1 MATRKNFIY
10 LDCILKNLRL
20 VVSPYFISFSI
31 FLLDVF
37 IFLNW
42 NMAVP
47 SEFSVNNMFLFVFFM
62 LANFY
67 NQTLS

>member
-1 MATRKNFIY
+1 MATRKIFTY
-10 LDCILKNLRL
+10 LDCILKYLRL

>member
-1 MATRKNFIY
+1 MATRKIFIY